1 MSSVLYAGFAFVVGA
16 GLAAQAAINTGLR
29 AYVGGP
35 VIAAAVSF
43 LVGLVFLVVVAV
55 IVAAVGGTSPLRLTA
70 APWWAWVGGVIGAI
84 YIVATILLTPRV
96 GVGVVIAL
104 AVAGQLV
111 GALIIDQFG
120 LFGLPARQISPLRA
134 IGVALLVSGAVLVRF
149 F

>member
-1 MSSVLYAGFAFVVGA
+1 VSSVLYAGFAFVVGA
-16 GLAAQAAINTGLR
+16 GLAAQAAVNTGLR
-29 AYVGGP
+29 EYVGGP

-43 LVGLVFLVVVAV
+43 LVGLIFLLVVAL
-55 IVAAVGGTSPLRLTA
+55 IAGAASGVSPLRLAA

-84 YIVATILLTPRV
+84 YILASIVLTPKV
-96 GVGVVIAL
+96 GVGVVISL

-120 LFGLPARQISPLRA
+120 LFGLPAHQLSPLRA
-134 IGVALLVSGAVLVRF
+134 VGVALLICGAVLVRF

>member
-29 AYVGGP
+29 QYVGGP

-55 IVAAVGGTSPLRLTA
+55 IAGAVTGTTPLRLA
-70 APWWAWVGGVIGAI
+70 SAPWWAWIGGVIGAV

-111 GALIIDQFG
+111 GALLIDQFG
-120 LFGLPARQISPLRA
+120 LFGLAVRQLSPLRA
-134 IGVALLVSGAVLVRF
+134 LGVALLICGAVLVRF

>member
-1 MSSVLYAGFAFVVGA
+1 MTNVLHAGFAFVVGA

-29 AYVGGP
+29 QYVGGP

-43 LVGLVFLVVVAV
+43 LVGLLFLVVVAV
-55 IVAAVGGTSPLRLTA
+55 AVGAVSGTSPLQLA
-70 APWWAWVGGVIGAI
+70 EAPWWAWTGGVIGAI
-84 YIVATILLTPRV
+84 YIVATIVLIPRV

-111 GALIIDQFG
+111 GALLIDQFG
-120 LFGLPARQISPLRA
+120 LFGLPVRQISPLRA
-134 IGVALLVSGAVLVRF
+134 VGVALPTSGAVLVRF